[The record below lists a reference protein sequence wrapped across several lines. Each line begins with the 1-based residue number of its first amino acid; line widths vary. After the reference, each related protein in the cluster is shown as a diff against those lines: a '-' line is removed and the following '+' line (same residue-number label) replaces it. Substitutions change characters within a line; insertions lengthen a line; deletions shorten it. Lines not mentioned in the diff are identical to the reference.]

1 MAENETGAPPEVSF
15 TFDGQPICAQPGVT
29 LLQAWTAAGLPLTEN
44 VGCMGQGVCGACRV
58 LVRRPGERLASTAL
72 ACETPVEAGMQVSFL
87 DHFPARRSHAYDLH
101 ALADTWTAL
110 DQIDAV
116 FPEARNCRH
125 CSGCDRA
132 CPKGIE
138 VQRMVNLAAE
148 GRAFAAA
155 ALFDHC
161 VMCNLCVAAC
171 PEHIDPAHL
180 GQFVRRMNAALTLRP
195 ADLISRLR
203 EIEQGGQPIDVE
215 APGANPPAAKSP
227 AANLPAAGSQVR
239 P

>member
-1 MAENETGAPPEVSF
+1 MSDSGTEAGPKVSLV
-15 TFDGQPICAQPGVT
+15 FDGHPILAEAGAS
-29 LLQAWTAAGLPLTEN
+29 LLQAWAAAGLPLTEN

-58 LVRRPGERLASTAL
+58 LVRRQGERLAGTAL
-72 ACETPVEAGMQVSFL
+72 ACETQVEEGMQVSFL
-87 DHFPARRSHAYDLH
+87 DHFPARRPHAYDLH
-101 ALADTWTAL
+101 ALTDSWTAL
-110 DQIDAV
+110 EQIDAV

-148 GRAFAAA
+148 GQAFTAA

-180 GQFVRRMNAALTLRP
+180 GQFVRRMSASLTLRP
-195 ADLISRLR
+195 ADLITRLR
-203 EIEQGGQPIDVE
+203 EIDQGGQPIDFE
-215 APGANPPAAKSP
+215 APGANPP
-227 AANLPAAGSQVR
+227 VR